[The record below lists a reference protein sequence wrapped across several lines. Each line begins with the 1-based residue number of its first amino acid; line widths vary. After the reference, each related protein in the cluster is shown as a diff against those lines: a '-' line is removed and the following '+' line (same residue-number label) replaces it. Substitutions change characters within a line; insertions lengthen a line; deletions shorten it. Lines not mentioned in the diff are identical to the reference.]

1 MNINLETF
9 KEKRRVD
16 KKMKKNSLSWIL
28 PIAKNVLRQMDS
40 DELYSFIVGQLN
52 YKKSELEYKLLTVR
66 DEEDGP
72 V

>member
-1 MNINLETF
+1 MNLETL
-9 KEKRRVD
+9 KERRRVD
-16 KKMKKNSLSWIL
+16 KKMKKNSLDWIL

-40 DELYSFIVGQLN
+40 DELYSFIISTLINKQN
-52 YKKSELEYKLLTVR
+52 KLEYKLLTVR

>member
-1 MNINLETF
+1 MNLETF
-9 KEKRRVD
+9 KEKRRVA
-16 KKMKKNSLSWIL
+16 KKMTKNSLSWIL

-40 DELYSFIVGQLN
+40 DELYSFIIGQLISKQN
-52 YKKSELEYKLLTVR
+52 HLEYKLLTVR

>member
-1 MNINLETF
+1 MNLETF

>member
-1 MNINLETF
+1 MNLETF

-72 V
+72 I